1 VSRARWTTGAA
12 LAAALVLA
20 LGLGAAGSEPR
31 ILWWQGRAASWDGNT
46 GVVLSAAGELLR
58 LDAGAVERVPLRAD
72 GRTFIEATAETGG
85 TAWLVDE
92 AGAVLR
98 REPDGTVRE
107 IGRTPFD
114 IPTLAARRGRVWVA
128 RSARNFTFRP
138 EADTAALALSLD
150 RSLRPVGRAGAVRIP
165 TNPFLA
171 QLANAGH
178 LLTLPDGGIVFASFV
193 RDEVVRYDSVGR
205 GHWIL
210 RRGLTHQTPD
220 PTLLLTRT
228 AQGRPE
234 VAVDYAPVNL
244 GVALGPDGRLYVLS
258 TPQATTAASRLDV
271 VDLESG
277 RVVSTRNFP
286 TALPTIAVDRRGR
299 ITTPEPERLL
309 PGADPDR
316 REAFPSFD
324 VEGLDSGR
332 VRLAD
337 FAGRPLLVN
346 FWASWCGPC
355 REEMPAL
362 DSLVRS
368 FGGRLGFA
376 ALSDDVAPEAA
387 RGFIREHRFAFPV
400 GLGLGRLKARFHYV
414 GLPHTVLLD
423 AEGRVVRQ
431 WSGYGGKRQLE
442 AIAALVDAELARAQ
456 RAADATHAHGH

>member
-1 VSRARWTTGAA
+1 MSRTRWTTGAA
-12 LAAALVLA
+12 VAAALVLA
-20 LGLGAAGSEPR
+20 FGLVAAGSEPR
-31 ILWWQGRAASWDGNT
+31 ILWWQGRAASWNGSA
-46 GVVLSAAGELLR
+46 GMVLSAAGELLR
-58 LDAGAVERVPLRAD
+58 LDAGAVERVPLSAG
-72 GRTFIEATAETGG
+72 GRTFLEATADTGG
-85 TAWLVDE
+85 AAWLVDE
-92 AGAVLR
+92 GGAVLR
-98 REPDGTVRE
+98 RAPDGAVRE

-114 IPTLAARRGRVWVA
+114 IPTLAASRGGLWVA

-150 RSLRPVGRAGAVRIP
+150 RSLRPVGRAGGVRVP

-205 GHWIL
+205 GRWIL

-220 PTLLLTRT
+220 PSLLLRRT
-228 AQGRPE
+228 ARGRPE
-234 VAVDYAPVNL
+234 VEVDYAPVNL

-277 RVVSTRNFP
+277 RVIRSRSFT
-286 TALPTIAVDRRGR
+286 TALPTIAVDRSGR
-299 ITTPEPERLL
+299 ITTPEPEHLL
-309 PGADPDR
+309 PGADPSR
-316 REAFPSFD
+316 REVFPFFD
-324 VEGLDSGR
+324 VGGLDSGR

-362 DSLVRS
+362 DSLVRT

-376 ALSDDVAPEAA
+376 ALSDDVTPEAA
-387 RGFIREHRFAFPV
+387 RGFIREHRLAFPV
-400 GLGLGRLKARFHYV
+400 GLGLGRLKTRFHYV

-431 WSGYGGKRQLE
+431 WSGYGGASQLR
-442 AIAALVDAELARAQ
+442 AIAALAEAEVARSQQAEQ
-456 RAADATHAHGH
+456 RAHEHH